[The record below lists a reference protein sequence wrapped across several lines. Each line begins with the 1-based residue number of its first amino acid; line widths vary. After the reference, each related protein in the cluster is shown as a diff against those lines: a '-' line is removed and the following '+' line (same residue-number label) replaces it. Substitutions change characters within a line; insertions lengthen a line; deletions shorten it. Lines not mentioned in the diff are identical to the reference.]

1 MAIVSISRIQIRR
14 GRKNLGSGLPQLAGG
29 ELGWAVDTQEL
40 YIGNGAVSEGAP
52 AVGNSKVLTEHD
64 NLFTLSDQY
73 TYRNG
78 SNIQTGVTSATP
90 IKRSLQNRLDD
101 NIDAK
106 SFGATGDGSTDDTLA
121 LQRAIDQLFLP
132 WSSSPDADTYKKRI
146 ALRLSAGLYKITNSL
161 KLPPYASIIG
171 DGSDKTVINQTGVF
185 PVLETI
191 NGEGIAAQ
199 TSELNQATN
208 IELKGLTLNSN
219 TTQPGLVL
227 ASCKNSS
234 FTDINVKGPWTQD
247 LGASMVAT
255 QIGIKISGTL
265 DVIPPFTS
273 ILWPSKDNTFEK
285 IKVSNFS
292 YAVSSDDDVVHN
304 TFNNSIIEECGYG
317 IVFGENTTLG
327 GVGQA
332 TGPIN
337 NTISNS
343 KFIDIN
349 LQGIWIKHGTGN
361 ISEANNFSTV
371 GNDAG
376 LDTAPKHSV
385 IKFHLPTVSSP
396 TWDSTL
402 GPFQG
407 NVSSNDFFSRT
418 QAMIRNFNNIAY
430 ITEVEGAY
438 SGNFDFTTKFNIG
451 QLNAYTDFLRLP
463 TDTSKTIHMNYVY
476 KNTVD
481 TGMRKGTL
489 KILID
494 KENNT
499 SHISDDYDFQG
510 TNADQLNFQVTLND
524 LDADANFETLV
535 VQAINPAPVNSLESA
550 NVTIQIQNIS

>member
-14 GRKNLGSGLPQLAGG
+14 GRKNAGSGLPQLAGG
-29 ELGWAVDTQEL
+29 ELGWAVDSQEL

-64 NLFTLSDQY
+64 NLFELSDQY

-101 NIDAK
+101 IVNAK
-106 SFGATGDGSTDDTLA
+106 SFGATGDGTTDDTLA

-132 WSSSPDADTYKKRI
+132 WSSSQDADNYKKRI
-146 ALRLSAGLYKITNSL
+146 TLKLSAGLYKITNSL
-161 KLPPYASIIG
+161 KLPPYTTLVG

-191 NGEGIAAQ
+191 NGEGVAAQ
-199 TSELNQATN
+199 TSSLNQATN

-234 FTDINVKGPWTQD
+234 FTDMKIKGPWVQAQ
-247 LGASMVAT
+247 GASLTGT
-255 QIGIKISGTL
+255 QIGIKLSA
-265 DVIPPFTS
+265 TS
-273 ILWPSKDNTFEK
+273 TAVTSKDNTFEK
-285 IKVSNFS
+285 ITVSNFS
-292 YAVSSDDDVVHN
+292 YAVYSDHDIQHN
-304 TFNNSIIEECGYG
+304 VIENSKVEECGYG
-317 IVFGENTTLG
+317 IVFGENTVLG
-327 GVGQA
+327 QVAQA

-337 NTISNS
+337 NTITNS
-343 KFIDIN
+343 KFIEIN
-349 LQGIWIKHGTGN
+349 KQAIWIKNGEGN
-361 ISEANNFSTV
+361 ISQTNNFLQV

-376 LDTAPKHSV
+376 LDTAPVHSI
-385 IKFHLPTVSSP
+385 IKFES
-396 TWDSTL
+396 
-402 GPFQG
+402 
-407 NVSSNDFFSRT
+407 NKNISSNDFFSRT
-418 QAMIRNFNNIAY
+418 SALTRDFTGNKPY
-430 ITEVEGAY
+430 ITEIEGSHA
-438 SGNFDFTTKFNIG
+438 GEFNFTTKFTIG
-451 QLNAYTDFLRLP
+451 QLNAYTDFLKLP
-463 TDTSKTIHMNYVY
+463 ADTSKTIHMNYQY

-489 KILID
+489 KILVD

-499 SHISDDYDFQG
+499 SHFSDSYDTQG
-510 TNADQLNFQVTLND
+510 TNADQLNFQVSLTD
-524 LDADANFETLV
+524 QDADANFETLV
-535 VQAINPAPVNSLESA
+535 IEAINSAPVNSSELA

>member
-1 MAIVSISRIQIRR
+1 LAIVSISRIQIRR

-146 ALRLSAGLYKITNSL
+146 ALKLSAGLYKITNSL

-199 TSELNQATN
+199 TTLINQTTN

-219 TTQPGLVL
+219 TTQPGLKL

-234 FTDINVKGPWTQD
+234 FTDINIKGPWVQAQ
-247 LGASMVAT
+247 GAALVAT
-255 QIGIKISGTL
+255 QIGIL
-265 DVIPPFTS
+265 LEATS
-273 ILWPSKDNTFEK
+273 TPVTSKDNTFEK

-317 IVFGENTTLG
+317 IVFGKDTTLG

-385 IKFHLPTVSSP
+385 IKFEKNQNIT
-396 TWDSTL
+396 
-402 GPFQG
+402 
-407 NVSSNDFFSRT
+407 SNDFFART
-418 QAMIRNFNNIAY
+418 NAMIRNFNNIAY

-438 SGNFDFTTKFNIG
+438 SGNFNFTTKFNIG

-535 VQAINPAPVNSLESA
+535 VQAINPAPVNSSESA

>member
-146 ALRLSAGLYKITNSL
+146 ALKLSAGLYKITNSL

-191 NGEGIAAQ
+191 NGEGIAAR
-199 TSELNQATN
+199 TTNLNQATN

-219 TTQPGLVL
+219 TTQPGLVV

-234 FTDINVKGPWTQD
+234 FTDMKIKGPWTQAQ
-247 LGASMVAT
+247 GASLVAT

-265 DVIPPFTS
+265 DVNPPATS
-273 ILWPSKDNTFEK
+273 ILMPSKDNTFEK
-285 IKVSNFS
+285 IVVSNFS
-292 YAVSSDDDVVHN
+292 YAVSSDHDIEHN
-304 TFNNSIIEECGYG
+304 VIQNSKFEECGYG
-317 IVFGENTTLG
+317 IVFGENTALG
-327 GVGQA
+327 QVGQA

-337 NTISNS
+337 NTITNS
-343 KFIDIN
+343 KFIEIN
-349 LQGIWIKHGTGN
+349 KQAIWIKHGTGN

-385 IKFHLPTVSSP
+385 IKFEKNQNIT
-396 TWDSTL
+396 
-402 GPFQG
+402 
-407 NVSSNDFFSRT
+407 SNDFFART
-418 QAMIRNFNNIAY
+418 NAMIRNFNNIAY

-438 SGNFDFTTKFNIG
+438 SGNFNFTTKFNIG

-535 VQAINPAPVNSLESA
+535 VQAINPAPVNSSESA